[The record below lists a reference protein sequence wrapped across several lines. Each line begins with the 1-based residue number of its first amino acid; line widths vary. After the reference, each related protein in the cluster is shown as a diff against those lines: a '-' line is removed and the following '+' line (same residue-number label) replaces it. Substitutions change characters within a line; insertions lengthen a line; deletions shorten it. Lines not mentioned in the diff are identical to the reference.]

1 MFRPR
6 PKTKSIETQ
15 AHLEGDPKGGYS
27 NAPTSHLHECVV
39 TKGFATGETGWI
51 SESCNTI
58 AAGYPAFAEVPTRRI
73 CSFRISFRMV
83 PVGPAERVGET
94 SGG

>member
-73 CSFRISFRMV
+73 YSFRISFRMV